1 MAALTATVGHLDA
14 QASTNARTRLSANA
28 RSSAS
33 ASANASTPILRLN
46 LSKVVAIGGSR
57 LQVLAARN
65 GCGAG
70 ALVHTVCNGRGHYV
84 YANSKGER
92 QSIFAAAKVEWPQP
106 LLLVLAIAQ
115 EINQI

>member
-1 MAALTATVGHLDA
+1 MARVAALTTTVGHLDA

-28 RSSAS
+28 RSSASASANASAS

-70 ALVHTVCNGRGHYV
+70 ALVHTVCNGRGHLCQF
-84 YANSKGER
+84 KGR
-92 QSIFAAAKVEWPQP
+92 TPVNFCRC
-106 LLLVLAIAQ
+106 
-115 EINQI
+115 